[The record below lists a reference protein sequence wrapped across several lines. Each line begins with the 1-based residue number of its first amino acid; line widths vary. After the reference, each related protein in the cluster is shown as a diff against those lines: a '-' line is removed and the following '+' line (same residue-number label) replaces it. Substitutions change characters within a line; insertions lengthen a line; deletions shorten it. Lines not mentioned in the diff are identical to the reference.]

1 MKVFG
6 VELSH
11 RTTTIAELGEHV
23 NLAAE
28 LALAKKDVGE
38 AERKLNIIC
47 ASRVELL
54 ERQSSFERAANVRRA
69 VEVGREVAE
78 LDHAAKSVERL
89 VTEARSALDKITEHI
104 NKLPTYKSALEK
116 QRDFVLRAAELG
128 KASWHC
134 PLPELRGIQQQLASL
149 ADQEER
155 FVFETNQVLRGLG
168 LPEMR
173 ARIER
178 FRFNILPTEI
188 ANMNLGALES
198 EAGEFTRR
206 MLEF

>member
-128 KASWHC
+128 KASWRC